1 MDAPRKELKCKYTT
15 ARTSCPFG
23 CPRDRSYLMCHYF
36 MGAGYCGRGNKCWF
50 RHSRPEGEPAEMNA
64 QPPPA
69 LQDERR
75 TRRKSHDL
83 DRLVRGYQKIVML
96 DIHNTTDNQE
106 PQDIRDFVRDM
117 AHHRLPYGILS
128 MGPSHAKHWIAHQ
141 PLHPLLRDAKLILL
155 NTAHPSKKPR
165 PPNEII
171 VTEDEEASMALKA
184 ESLPPVPVRHVKGS
198 KGECASLLPIPV
210 ILLDDR
216 RDCCDE
222 VRRLGQPGSDGIP
235 IMDLANGLNTPG
247 FTSADGEDG
256 PRGLYRWI
264 GEILTRW

>member
-1 MDAPRKELKCKYTT
+1 MDAPLEGIKCKYTT
-15 ARTSCPFG
+15 DRTDCPFG
-23 CPRDRSYLMCHYF
+23 CPQDRSFLMCHYF
-36 MGAGYCGRGNKCWF
+36 VGAGNCVRGKRCLF
-50 RHSRPEGEPAEMNA
+50 RHEWPEGVPRL
-64 QPPPA
+64 A
-69 LQDERR
+69 LQNERN

-83 DRLVRGYQKIVML
+83 DCLVRGYPKIVML
-96 DIHNTTDNQE
+96 DIHNTTDNQH
-106 PQDIRDFVRDM
+106 PQDILDFVKDM

-128 MGPSHAKHWIAHQ
+128 MGPSHAKDWIAN
-141 PLHPLLRDAKLILL
+141 PDLHPLLRDAKLILL
-155 NTAHPSKKPR
+155 NTTHPSKKPR

-171 VTEDEEASMALKA
+171 VTEHEQASTALKT
-184 ESLPPVPVRHVKGS
+184 ERLPPVPVRHVRGS

-235 IMDLANGLNTPG
+235 IMDFARRFNSSG
-247 FTSADGEDG
+247 FTSGYGEDG